1 MQYIELYVDSSIN
14 LLASY
19 QASYLTSNLASY
31 LATYPLICLSL
42 AAAIY
47 EYNCMYIHRERES
60 DVDNDV

>member
-1 MQYIELYVDSSIN
+1 MQYIELYVDSSIY

-42 AAAIY
+42 AIY
-47 EYNCMYIHRERES
+47 EYNCIYIYIERES

>member
-1 MQYIELYVDSSIN
+1 MQYIELYVDSSIY

-42 AAAIY
+42 AIY
-47 EYNCMYIHRERES
+47 EYNCIYIYT
-60 DVDNDV
+60 